1 MANIVKI
8 RFEFFYVLIMNYA
21 INSLIKLLTIASKI
35 PSIVKRRDTSIIN
48 TVRDNLLANY
58 ASLAIAR

>member
-35 PSIVKRRDTSIIN
+35 PSIVKRTEGTPR
-48 TVRDNLLANY
+48 
-58 ASLAIAR
+58 